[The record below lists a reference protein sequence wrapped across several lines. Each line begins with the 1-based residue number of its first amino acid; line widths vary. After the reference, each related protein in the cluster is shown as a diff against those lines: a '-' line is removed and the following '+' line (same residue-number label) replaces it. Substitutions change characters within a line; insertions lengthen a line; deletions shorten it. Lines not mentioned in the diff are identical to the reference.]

1 MWFKGCVHDELR
13 MPRFFAE
20 ITHYPIAAIKGK
32 AAIHHITGPLRKR
45 IGDEIPIRDGAKGYR
60 ARISSVQP
68 HQIILEIVRI
78 EDLSDRSSTHVHLAI
93 CLVDFKDMEDIIRY
107 ATELG
112 VADIHP
118 IVAGRSN
125 TRVISDTRQERWQA
139 IVLEAVKQCERKTLP
154 CLHGAERLDR
164 FIYGPCRQWGERLV
178 ALQGSNH
185 PISEFNA
192 QDVGILIGP
201 EGGFTPEERDMILQ
215 EGLTPVSLG
224 NTTLRAVTAVIAAL
238 SILGA

>member
-1 MWFKGCVHDELR
+1 
-13 MPRFFAE
+13 
-20 ITHYPIAAIKGK
+20 
-32 AAIHHITGPLRKR
+32 
-45 IGDEIPIRDGAKGYR
+45 
-60 ARISSVQP
+60 VQP